1 MKVGSLEFDLL
12 ANVAR
17 LQQDMNKAQGVM
29 SRSLGAIE
37 KNVERTMRTFQ
48 RFGGMLG
55 VLLGGSIA
63 SKIIEMADGWGQY
76 AVRMKFATESAQ
88 EYEYAQQRMVRSAN
102 ETFRSIN
109 ETREAFIN
117 LSPVLRDMGMNL
129 GQSIDAV
136 DAFSGLLVTAG
147 ANAQR
152 GEAAMNA
159 LSSSLQKGRV
169 DAMAWST
176 IYTTA
181 DGIIEHLATTT
192 GLTTVELRKLGAE
205 GKISAQQ
212 LADALL
218 VAYTPVQEQM
228 KEMPYTIRGAFRN
241 LQNSIAEYIGRIN
254 DAASASDGAAKFIA
268 RMADNVDILMGAMI
282 ALSATVIPALIAR
295 FTALTVAMAKNPIGL
310 IAVGIATATTYL
322 ILLRDEIG
330 EFNKEMDS
338 LGAVWDIVKDAA
350 STAFNAV
357 FDWLKDTLNLA
368 DETTSSIG
376 GFFDAAF
383 GGIADGLDSM
393 HGAFIGSMA
402 ALGTLIEASANNLKN
417 YFLKAFDSV
426 VDGTVAMVNKMI
438 DGLNLVNPFSD
449 IKHMKGVS
457 RQAGE
462 IVNVFDAM
470 AEASANARKENQLGA
485 KAAYEYRKEAR
496 RINREVSELEGWY
509 SELSEEMEKSNKLT
523 KESTVATS
531 ANTKA
536 TKAAAK
542 AAEEFAK
549 AREAEFN
556 AQRSNISRIH
566 EEAQALEDQVRVF
579 GQGKFALEQL
589 DIARLQEQRTML
601 SGFRGSEEQIELIER
616 EIDAIERRMAAGTQL
631 EELQEEARVRQE
643 MTDEH
648 IRMNEEIGRTLT
660 DALMRG
666 FEDGKGFAKNM
677 RDTVINMFRTMVLR
691 PIIEPVMQ
699 GVAGAI
705 TGALGVGGGSGGVM
719 GSLGGVGSLFTNFGG
734 SMAGMVQNL
743 GGSMAGLGGSLGDL
757 GANIIMSA
765 DTIGSALDFAGT
777 AFSYAGSIF
786 NLTKGNYGA
795 AAGGAIGTFFGGPV
809 GGFIG
814 NTLGG
819 LVDGLFGGGEKR
831 AGGRWTYDKSSGQ
844 SQFYE
849 GPSGGY
855 GGQATTDAMTQ
866 VMGTAVN
873 MIDSVFEAVGVQ
885 AEVAA
890 YRAMFES
897 SGKGRG
903 GTFSGGT
910 VLIDGQEVSF
920 GTNVKG
926 AGYGSRSAT
935 AEQSFEDMTK
945 DMAFSALE
953 AWQLAADQMPSIIS
967 DMLSGVDIRA
977 LSAEQAE
984 GLAQQISGTVA
995 MVTAFSDALNGLPFE
1010 NLKGLTFDLSATML
1024 QAFGGI
1030 ENAMA
1035 GLDTYYQNFYSETE
1049 RAGHVI
1055 DSLTSAFSGLG
1066 YELPASRE
1074 AYRDLVESIDVT
1086 TESGAQLYA
1095 QMIQMS
1101 GAFASVIEESEQVA
1115 EVIEEVIEEVTY
1127 NLNAFYSEFE
1137 LFSMGAR
1144 DLAGELQVMQV
1155 QLPANRQGF
1164 REMLDSIDTTT
1175 DAGQEMFNA
1184 LAATADRANDYY
1196 RYVEREAASSLKELE
1211 QQVNTSRKA
1220 EMDALKV
1227 GQDARMDALRSQ
1239 QKIEQRLLR
1248 DTQSAQSKALRDAQ
1262 ASQSKML
1269 SDAQAKRMKA
1279 LRKAQDERQQAVRDS
1294 YAAQR
1299 DAISGSISAVNDK
1312 LRELESL
1319 SSKIAGGLEALRGDS
1334 KLATDL
1340 HREASKRIVEDAT
1353 ALARAG
1359 KSLVGFEQLE
1369 DAVNAVS
1376 QLDTADFASLFDF
1389 ELERAESVN
1398 ELKTLGELTDV
1409 QVDVQDLQLEAL
1421 ERQLEQLDEWR
1432 DAQLEMLSALSE
1444 REQEQMQKL
1453 FELERE
1459 DLKTKHEEQQNRLQH
1474 MHEVEQERAKER
1486 HEYQQAHMREVFAK
1500 EQEAL
1505 DKRFDVILEQE
1516 KLSLATQ
1523 VEGMLL
1529 LQANQMAASDLA
1541 HNDAMAAYGKMDSI
1555 ENAIGAAA
1563 SRIAS
1568 SVSSAVSAAASAAR
1582 AAAAA
1587 ASAKKSIPGFATG
1600 GRYPGGLAVFGEE
1613 GPEIVNFDRPA
1624 QVYTNAQSKNLVGG
1638 DDKESAGLLRQLLG
1652 EIKEMRYETRQVVVN
1667 TQKTSNTLDDVTQ
1680 GGTTLRTEVFN
1691 GAN

>member
-1 MKVGSLEFDLL
+1 
-12 ANVAR
+12 
-17 LQQDMNKAQGVM
+17 
-29 SRSLGAIE
+29 
-37 KNVERTMRTFQ
+37 
-48 RFGGMLG
+48 
-55 VLLGGSIA
+55 
-63 SKIIEMADGWGQY
+63 
-76 AVRMKFATESAQ
+76 
-88 EYEYAQQRMVRSAN
+88 
-102 ETFRSIN
+102 
-109 ETREAFIN
+109 
-117 LSPVLRDMGMNL
+117 
-129 GQSIDAV
+129 
-136 DAFSGLLVTAG
+136 
-147 ANAQR
+147 
-152 GEAAMNA
+152 
-159 LSSSLQKGRV
+159 
-169 DAMAWST
+169 
-176 IYTTA
+176 
-181 DGIIEHLATTT
+181 
-192 GLTTVELRKLGAE
+192 
-205 GKISAQQ
+205 
-212 LADALL
+212 
-218 VAYTPVQEQM
+218 
-228 KEMPYTIRGAFRN
+228 MPYTIRGAFRN

-295 FTALTVAMAKNPIGL
+295 FAALTVAMAKNPIGL

-376 GFFDAAF
+376 GFFDAVF
-383 GGIADGLDSM
+383 GGIADGLDNM

-523 KESTVATS
+523 KESTVATG

-549 AREAEFN
+549 AREAEFS
-556 AQRSNISRIH
+556 AQRGNISRIH

-589 DIARLQEQRTML
+589 AIARLQEQRTML
-601 SGFRGSEEQIELIER
+601 SGFKGSEEQIKLIER

-666 FEDGKGFAKNM
+666 FEDGKSFAKNM

-777 AFSYAGSIF
+777 ALSYGNAVL

-795 AAGGAIGTFFGGPV
+795 AAGGAIGTYFGGPV
-809 GGFIG
+809 GSFLGS
-814 NTLGG
+814 TLGG
-819 LVDGLFGGGEKR
+819 MLDGAFKGETRGGGYYQLQDGVGVKM
-831 AGGRWTYDKSSGQ
+831 GGA
-844 SQFYE
+844 
-849 GPSGGY
+849 SGGD
-855 GGQATTDAMTQ
+855 GGPQ
-866 VMGTAVN
+866 TAAAVGQLLSASQST
-873 MIDSVFEAVGVQ
+873 IDSVFQSLGVD
-885 AEVAA
+885 AGVAFMHG
-890 YRAMFES
+890 MFED

-903 GTFSGGT
+903 GVFSGGHLMVGGEIT
-910 VLIDGQEVSF
+910 DF

-926 AGYGSRSAT
+926 AGYGGTSGSL
-935 AEQSFEDMTK
+935 EEMFENLQK
-945 DMAFSALE
+945 DLAFSTLE
-953 AWQLAADQMPSIIS
+953 AWQSVSNQMPTLIEG
-967 DMLSGVDIRA
+967 MLDGVDIRA
-977 LSAEQAE
+977 LSAEQADALV
-984 GLAQQISGTVA
+984 GQISGTVA
-995 MVTAFSDALNGLPFE
+995 EVTAFSDALTTLPFE
-1010 NLKGLTFDLSATML
+1010 SLRALTFDLSATML

-1101 GAFASVIEESEQVA
+1101 GAFASVTEEAEQAIEA
-1115 EVIEEVIEEVTY
+1115 IEEVTY

-1144 DLAGELQVMQV
+1144 DLAGEFQAMQV

-1175 DAGQEMFNA
+1175 GAGQEMFNA

-1196 RYVEREAASSLKELE
+1196 KYVEREAASSLKELE

-1239 QKIEQRLLR
+1239 QKAEQRLLR
-1248 DTQSAQSKALRDAQ
+1248 DTQNAQSKALRDAQ

-1319 SSKIAGGLEALRGDS
+1319 SSKIAGGLEALRGGS

-1459 DLKTKHEEQQNRLQH
+1459 DLKAKHEEQQNRLQR
-1474 MHEVEQERAKER
+1474 MHEIEQERAQER

-1541 HNDAMAAYGKMDSI
+1541 HNDAMAAYSKMNSI

-1680 GGTTLRTEVFN
+1680 GGTTLRTEAVN